1 MDVVSIQNRNISQ
14 FRPCV
19 LDTAICQ
26 GKIERGETSAV
37 SSRPNASSCSLT
49 IQPPPSARDQ
59 RGKSNVG
66 VRYVDKQAN
75 GQDFVRDRMDK
86 IEKAFREKLLVLKAR
101 GATND
106 EVSAEVMRSPFI
118 LALVW
123 AVTSA
128 GYLRKLRGW
137 RGDCPPARWEELMA
151 QKDLRD
157 EWRCETVYLLGMKC
171 KREGI
176 LGCDFEKPRIGGFWR
191 SVVSD
196 KAIKAAWKLY
206 RENTNQLRRGE
217 TPEEGVYVHPFGDD
231 LPNLPE
237 KKSDESRRDLS
248 LDVQM
253 AVNALK
259 DTRQQ
264 AVVRLVL
271 LGHSYREVAAI
282 LSAET
287 NEPVTYDMVRF
298 AFEKAKELLG
308 QQDIGLAA

>member
-1 MDVVSIQNRNISQ
+1 VEKKRS
-14 FRPCV
+14 
-19 LDTAICQ
+19 
-26 GKIERGETSAV
+26 GK
-37 SSRPNASSCSLT
+37 
-49 IQPPPSARDQ
+49 
-59 RGKSNVG
+59 
-66 VRYVDKQAN
+66 
-75 GQDFVRDRMDK
+75 DFVRDRMDK
-86 IEKAFREKLLVLKAR
+86 IEKAFQEKLLALKTR

-106 EVSAEVMRSPFI
+106 EISAEVMRSPFI

-128 GYLRKLRGW
+128 GYSKKLRGW
-137 RGDCPPARWEELMA
+137 RGDCPPANWDELQA

-157 EWRCETVYLLGMKC
+157 EWRCETVHLLGMKC

-176 LGCDFEKPRIGGFWR
+176 LGCDLDKPRIGGFWR

-206 RENTNQLRRGE
+206 RENTTQLRRGD
-217 TPEEGVYVHPFGDD
+217 TPEDRVFVNPSGNDVLNFRDKRSDD
-231 LPNLPE
+231 
-237 KKSDESRRDLS
+237 SRRDLA

-253 AVNALK
+253 AVDSLA
-259 DTRQQ
+259 DTRQR

-271 LGHSYREVAAI
+271 MGHSYREVSEI

-298 AFEKAKELLG
+298 AFEKAKEILG
-308 QQDIGLAA
+308 QRDIGLAA

>member
-1 MDVVSIQNRNISQ
+1 MDNK
-14 FRPCV
+14 
-19 LDTAICQ
+19 AH
-26 GKIERGETSAV
+26 
-37 SSRPNASSCSLT
+37 
-49 IQPPPSARDQ
+49 
-59 RGKSNVG
+59 
-66 VRYVDKQAN
+66 

-86 IEKAFREKLLVLKAR
+86 IEKAFREKLLALKTR

-128 GYLRKLRGW
+128 GYLKRLRGW

-157 EWRCETVYLLGMKC
+157 EWRCETIYLLGMKC

-176 LGCDFEKPRIGGFWR
+176 LGCDFDKPRIGGFWR

-196 KAIKAAWKLY
+196 KAIKASWKLY

-217 TPEEGVYVHPFGDD
+217 TPEEGVYVYPFGD
-231 LPNLPE
+231 NLQNFRDA
-237 KKSDESRRDLS
+237 KGDKRHRDLNFE
-248 LDVQM
+248 VQM
-253 AVNALK
+253 AVDSLP

-271 LGHSYREVAAI
+271 MGHSYREVAAI
-282 LSAET
+282 LSDEA

-308 QQDIGLAA
+308 QKDIGLAA